1 MRVLRTDISRR
12 DGFEEHR
19 KEAASHR
26 ERDCAMGAESVSGQ
40 PFQPLFDFD
49 AKLPPATQQKIAEGM
64 QQADDNANPQW
75 KATWDACVLAAA
87 RRLPELTSDDVLEEF
102 EKLGHAPGTH
112 NLSAI
117 GPAMIRAMRNGFIK
131 PTEQFVRS
139 ERVEKRGNLHKKW
152 LSNYF
157 KKAE

>member
-1 MRVLRTDISRR
+1 M
-12 DGFEEHR
+12 
-19 KEAASHR
+19 
-26 ERDCAMGAESVSGQ
+26 SGQ
-40 PFQPLFDFD
+40 PFQPFFDFE

-64 QQADDNANPQW
+64 QQADDNANPKW

-117 GPAMIRAMRNGFIK
+117 GPAMQRAKKNGFIK
-131 PTEQFVRS
+131 PTNQTTRS
-139 ERVEKRGNLHKKW
+139 KRPEKNGNLHRIWK
-152 LSNYF
+152 SNYYVP